1 MQIAM
6 WSGPRNLSTA
16 MMYSFGNRPD
26 FDVIDEPFY
35 AAYLN
40 KTGIVHPMRDEIIA
54 SQQIDPECVINDLLN
69 KKYDGGSHRY
79 QKHMTQH
86 MLNDFD
92 LTWMKKVINVFL
104 IRHPARVIK
113 SFGEKLNNAT
123 IDDIGFKQ
131 QLNLFNYVSTI
142 GQKPIVID
150 SFDIRKDPRS
160 ALECLCIEVG
170 LEFMSE
176 MLSWPKGG
184 HKSDG
189 VWASHW
195 YGSVHLS
202 EGFSGEEANLPIL
215 NSEQNEISRNALP
228 FYSALEEY
236 KLKF

>member
-1 MQIAM
+1 MFYIKIIHII
-6 WSGPRNLSTA
+6 SNPRRNNQFVTFTNDN
-16 MMYSFGNRPD
+16 SF
-26 FDVIDEPFY
+26 
-35 AAYLN
+35 
-40 KTGIVHPMRDEIIA
+40 
-54 SQQIDPECVINDLLN
+54 
-69 KKYDGGSHRY
+69 
-79 QKHMTQH
+79 
-86 MLNDFD
+86 
-92 LTWMKKVINVFL
+92 
-104 IRHPARVIK
+104 
-113 SFGEKLNNAT
+113 
-123 IDDIGFKQ
+123 
-131 QLNLFNYVSTI
+131 NLFNYVSKI

-160 ALECLCIEVG
+160 ALECLCLEVG

-215 NSEQNEISRNALP
+215 NLEQNEISRNALP

>member
-1 MQIAM
+1 M
-6 WSGPRNLSTA
+6 
-16 MMYSFGNRPD
+16 
-26 FDVIDEPFY
+26 
-35 AAYLN
+35 
-40 KTGIVHPMRDEIIA
+40 
-54 SQQIDPECVINDLLN
+54 
-69 KKYDGGSHRY
+69 
-79 QKHMTQH
+79 
-86 MLNDFD
+86 
-92 LTWMKKVINVFL
+92 
-104 IRHPARVIK
+104 IK
-113 SFGEKLNNAT
+113 SFGEKFNNAT
-123 IDDIGFKQ
+123 IEDIGFKQ
-131 QLNLFNYVSTI
+131 QLNLFNYVSKI

-160 ALECLCIEVG
+160 ALECLCLEVG

-202 EGFSGEEANLPIL
+202 KGFSGEEANLPIL
-215 NSEQNEISRNALP
+215 NVEQNEISRNALP

>member
-1 MQIAM
+1 M

-69 KKYDGGSHRY
+69 KKYDGGFHRY

-86 MLNDFD
+86 MLKDFD

-123 IDDIGFKQ
+123 IEDIGFKQ
-131 QLNLFNYVSTI
+131 QLNLFNYVSKI

-160 ALECLCIEVG
+160 ALECLCLEVG

-176 MLSWPKGG
+176 MLSWPKGAVIG
-184 HKSDG
+184 MGLFICRKVFLVKRLICQFLTWSKTKFQEMHYHFI
-189 VWASHW
+189 V
-195 YGSVHLS
+195 LLR
-202 EGFSGEEANLPIL
+202 NI
-215 NSEQNEISRNALP
+215 NSSFEII
-228 FYSALEEY
+228 
-236 KLKF
+236 

>member
-1 MQIAM
+1 M

-69 KKYDGGSHRY
+69 KKYDGGFHRY

-86 MLNDFD
+86 LLKDFD
-92 LTWMKKVINVFL
+92 LT
-104 IRHPARVIK
+104 
-113 SFGEKLNNAT
+113 T
-123 IDDIGFKQ
+123 IEDIGFKQ
-131 QLNLFNYVSTI
+131 QLNLFNYVSKI

-160 ALECLCIEVG
+160 ALECLCLEVG

-215 NSEQNEISRNALP
+215 NVEQNEISRNALP

>member
-16 MMYSFGNRPD
+16 MMYAFGARPD
-26 FDVIDEPFY
+26 FDIIDEPFY
-35 AAYLN
+35 GAYLH
-40 KTGIVHPMRDEIIA
+40 KTGIIHPMREEIIA
-54 SQQIDPECVINDLLN
+54 SQQIDPECVITDLLN
-69 KKYDGGSHRY
+69 KKYDANLHRY

-86 MLNDFD
+86 MLDFFD
-92 LTWMKKVINVFL
+92 LSWMKKVKNVFL

-131 QLNLFNYVSTI
+131 QLNLFNYISEF
-142 GQKPIVID
+142 GQKPLVID
-150 SFDIRKDPRS
+150 SFDIRKNPRS
-160 ALECLCIEVG
+160 ALECLCGEVG
-170 LEFMSE
+170 LEFTPA

-189 VWASHW
+189 VWAKHW
-195 YGSVHLS
+195 YGAVHLS
-202 EGFSGEEANLPIL
+202 EGFSEEESGLPSL
-215 NSEQNEISRNALP
+215 DAHQKDISRNALP
-228 FYSALEEY
+228 FYRALEEH

>member
-1 MQIAM
+1 M

-16 MMYSFGNRPD
+16 MMYSFANRPD
-26 FDVIDEPFY
+26 FEVIDEPFY

-69 KKYDGGSHRY
+69 KKYDGGFHRY

-86 MLNDFD
+86 LLKDFD

-123 IDDIGFKQ
+123 IEDIGFKQ
-131 QLNLFNYVSTI
+131 QLNLFNYVSKI

-160 ALECLCIEVG
+160 ALECLC
-170 LEFMSE
+170 
-176 MLSWPKGG
+176 
-184 HKSDG
+184 
-189 VWASHW
+189 
-195 YGSVHLS
+195 
-202 EGFSGEEANLPIL
+202 
-215 NSEQNEISRNALP
+215 
-228 FYSALEEY
+228 EY
-236 KLKF
+236 QSYQ